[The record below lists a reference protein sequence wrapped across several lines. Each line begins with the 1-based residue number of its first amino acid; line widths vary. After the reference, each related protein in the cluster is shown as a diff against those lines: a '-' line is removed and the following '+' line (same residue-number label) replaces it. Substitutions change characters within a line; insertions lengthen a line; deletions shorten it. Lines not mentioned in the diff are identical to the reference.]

1 MDNIFGPEWQPQV
14 FVYMDDIIIATDTF
28 EKHLELLEKGLSKL
42 KEVGLQVNSDK
53 CNLCCSEIRYLGFIV
68 NKEGLKT
75 DSDKTAP
82 IVNFPP
88 PRNL

>member
-1 MDNIFGPEWQPQV
+1 MDNIFEPEWQPQV

-28 EKHLELLEKGLSKL
+28 EKHLDSLEKVPSKL

-53 CNLCCSEIRYLGFIV
+53 CNLCCSEIRYLG
-68 NKEGLKT
+68 LKT
-75 DSDKTAP
+75 DSDKIAP